1 MLIRQLEY
9 FVAVA
14 REQHFG
20 RAAEACYVSQPAL
33 SAAIVKLERELNVTL
48 IRRGQH
54 FQGLTPEGA
63 RLVGRA
69 RRLLD
74 DHHQMKA
81 FAAELNSGLAGTLR
95 LGVGPT
101 VSSTATA
108 QLVARFCG
116 FHPAVTVQVISLY
129 DAGDPA
135 SLLGNAELDIA
146 LARFEHSPPELIS
159 VPLYR
164 EHYVLLGGA
173 ALVPT
178 VRTITWAQAANL
190 PLVLTKKGS
199 EVRRLIDE
207 TFASVGVMPD
217 PRIETDSLADIYAHI
232 ATGEHT
238 SIVPRTS
245 LPVIPTT
252 MATRVAR
259 LVQPDTSEEI
269 SIAINRESS
278 SLAGRAFLDVI
289 TRNGAT
295 EIFDSDYMNLC
306 EGLGAR
312 L

>member
-33 SAAIVKLERELNVTL
+33 SAAIVKLERELSVTL

-54 FQGLTPEGA
+54 FEGLTPEGA

-69 RRLLD
+69 SRLLD

-81 FAAELNSGLAGTLR
+81 LAAELNSGLSGTLR

-108 QLVARFCG
+108 QLVARFCS
-116 FHPAVTVQVISLY
+116 FHPAVTVQVISLC
-129 DAGDPA
+129 A
-135 SLLGNAELDIA
+135 AEDLATQLDTADLDVA
-146 LARFEHSPPELIS
+146 LARFEHSPPQLIS

-164 EHYVLLGGA
+164 EHYVLVGGA
-173 ALVPT
+173 SLVPT
-178 VRTITWAQAANL
+178 VRTIPWAQAANL
-190 PLVLTKKGS
+190 PLVLTRKGTES
-199 EVRRLIDE
+199 RRLIEE
-207 TFASVGVMPD
+207 TFASVGVIPD

-232 ATGEHT
+232 ATGEHA
-238 SIVPRTS
+238 SLVPRTS
-245 LPVIPTT
+245 LPLMPTT
-252 MATRVAR
+252 MATRAVR
-259 LVQPDTSEEI
+259 LVQPDTTEEI
-269 SIAINRESS
+269 SVAIDRESG
-278 SLAGRAFLDVI
+278 SLAGRTFVDVI
-289 TRNGAT
+289 TTHDVMGL
-295 EIFDSDYMNLC
+295 FDSDYLNLRD
-306 EGLGAR
+306 GLGDR